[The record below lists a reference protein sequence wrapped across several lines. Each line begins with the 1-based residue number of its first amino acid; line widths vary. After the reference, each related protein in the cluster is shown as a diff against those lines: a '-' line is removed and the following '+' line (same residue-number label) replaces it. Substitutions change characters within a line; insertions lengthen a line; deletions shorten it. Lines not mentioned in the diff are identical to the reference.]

1 MDISRNVEIVENI
14 LQPSGQPA
22 GWLQTAFRT
31 FTPIDK
37 AEKEPYI
44 YKGSIVSPMYSQNE
58 NQEVGTLKKRI
69 FSAVLA
75 LFLCISSHSA
85 AYAWQEDVL
94 TEASGSA
101 ARDSTVPTPAEAYAA
116 MIALKDQ
123 DGYREG
129 TAWTDY
135 EPYSDTNGYY
145 HWQGGL
151 LDGKRISAVG
161 CVAFAFIL
169 SDTAFGQ
176 LPARMYGAGEFT
188 YKDIKAGD
196 ILRINSD
203 AHTMIVLEV
212 SDAGII
218 VAEGNVSTGDHKGKV
233 HWGRSISK
241 EEVMRTAS
249 HYITRYPQGY
259 IPPTDPEAGVPV
271 ASGNLD
277 GGLSWNLT
285 KAGTLT
291 VSGTGAMPDFDSAE
305 QQPWK
310 ANSSQ
315 IRKIVIADGVT
326 RIGGCAFWNC
336 GALGVEIPSSVAE
349 IGSSAFRKSSIVS
362 VTVPSGVKTIG
373 DSAFRECENLS
384 SVTVS
389 EGVETIVQN
398 AFRACKS
405 LSSIALP
412 ASIEEVGASAFF
424 QCTAMTSAAFAP
436 GSKRVRLG
444 ENLFTQ
450 CYYLMRVTLPKSV
463 DCISNGMFQNCLMLP
478 GVIIPQGAESI
489 GTGAFASCS
498 AFTAVVIPDSVETI
512 EMAAFA
518 SCPLENIYFTGT
530 KEQWNSIGKSADT
543 MQVVSKAQIHYN
555 YVPSPAPDPDEGDD
569 NDNNNGDNPGSVGNG
584 GGNPGSGGGQ
594 QSEQIPFAKGK
605 TFTVG
610 QFTYKVT
617 KAGAEAELTT
627 SKSTA
632 SKVTIQ
638 TVTGTD
644 GVKYKITSIG
654 AKAMQNNRQLTS
666 LTIGADVKKIGKS
679 AFNGCRKL
687 GKVKIKSKKLSS
699 VGKQVFKGTKSGMK
713 VKVPSKQLK
722 KYRKMLKKAGIKVKQ
737 VTK

>member
-1 MDISRNVEIVENI
+1 M
-14 LQPSGQPA
+14 
-22 GWLQTAFRT
+22 
-31 FTPIDK
+31 
-37 AEKEPYI
+37 
-44 YKGSIVSPMYSQNE
+44 
-58 NQEVGTLKKRI
+58 KKRI
-69 FSAVLA
+69 FSVALA

-129 TAWTDY
+129 TTWTDY

-176 LPARMYGAGEFT
+176 LPARMYGAGEFS

-259 IPPTDPEAGVPV
+259 IPPTDPEAGVSV

-305 QQPWK
+305 QQPWN

-326 RIGGCAFWNC
+326 KIGGCAFWNC
-336 GALGVEIPSSVAE
+336 GALGVKFPPVW
-349 IGSSAFRKSSIVS
+349 RKSAAARSVS
-362 VTVPSGVKTIG
+362 
-373 DSAFRECENLS
+373 L
-384 SVTVS
+384 
-389 EGVETIVQN
+389 
-398 AFRACKS
+398 
-405 LSSIALP
+405 
-412 ASIEEVGASAFF
+412 
-424 QCTAMTSAAFAP
+424 
-436 GSKRVRLG
+436 RL
-444 ENLFTQ
+444 F
-450 CYYLMRVTLPKSV
+450 P
-463 DCISNGMFQNCLMLP
+463 
-478 GVIIPQGAESI
+478 
-489 GTGAFASCS
+489 
-498 AFTAVVIPDSVETI
+498 
-512 EMAAFA
+512 
-518 SCPLENIYFTGT
+518 
-530 KEQWNSIGKSADT
+530 
-543 MQVVSKAQIHYN
+543 
-555 YVPSPAPDPDEGDD
+555 
-569 NDNNNGDNPGSVGNG
+569 
-584 GGNPGSGGGQ
+584 
-594 QSEQIPFAKGK
+594 
-605 TFTVG
+605 
-610 QFTYKVT
+610 
-617 KAGAEAELTT
+617 
-627 SKSTA
+627 
-632 SKVTIQ
+632 
-638 TVTGTD
+638 
-644 GVKYKITSIG
+644 
-654 AKAMQNNRQLTS
+654 
-666 LTIGADVKKIGKS
+666 
-679 AFNGCRKL
+679 
-687 GKVKIKSKKLSS
+687 
-699 VGKQVFKGTKSGMK
+699 
-713 VKVPSKQLK
+713 
-722 KYRKMLKKAGIKVKQ
+722 
-737 VTK
+737 

>member
-1 MDISRNVEIVENI
+1 M
-14 LQPSGQPA
+14 
-22 GWLQTAFRT
+22 
-31 FTPIDK
+31 
-37 AEKEPYI
+37 
-44 YKGSIVSPMYSQNE
+44 
-58 NQEVGTLKKRI
+58 
-69 FSAVLA
+69 
-75 LFLCISSHSA
+75 
-85 AYAWQEDVL
+85 
-94 TEASGSA
+94 
-101 ARDSTVPTPAEAYAA
+101 
-116 MIALKDQ
+116 
-123 DGYREG
+123 
-129 TAWTDY
+129 
-135 EPYSDTNGYY
+135 
-145 HWQGGL
+145 
-151 LDGKRISAVG
+151 
-161 CVAFAFIL
+161 
-169 SDTAFGQ
+169 
-176 LPARMYGAGEFT
+176 
-188 YKDIKAGD
+188 
-196 ILRINSD
+196 
-203 AHTMIVLEV
+203 
-212 SDAGII
+212 
-218 VAEGNVSTGDHKGKV
+218 
-233 HWGRSISK
+233 
-241 EEVMRTAS
+241 
-249 HYITRYPQGY
+249 
-259 IPPTDPEAGVPV
+259 
-271 ASGNLD
+271 
-277 GGLSWNLT
+277 
-285 KAGTLT
+285 
-291 VSGTGAMPDFDSAE
+291 
-305 QQPWK
+305 
-310 ANSSQ
+310 
-315 IRKIVIADGVT
+315 
-326 RIGGCAFWNC
+326 
-336 GALGVEIPSSVAE
+336 AE

-405 LSSIALP
+405 LSSIVLP

-424 QCTAMTSAAFAP
+424 QCTAMTSVAFAP

-450 CYYLMRVTLPKSV
+450 CYYLMRVTLPKSI

-478 GVIIPQGAESI
+478 GVSIPQGAESI
-489 GTGAFASCS
+489 GMSAFASCS

-543 MQVVSKAQIHYN
+543 MQAVSKAQIHYN

-569 NDNNNGDNPGSVGNG
+569 NDNNNGDNSGGGTGDGDNPGSGGNG
-584 GGNPGSGGGQ
+584 GGNNPGNGGGQ
-594 QSEQIPFAKGK
+594 QSEQMPFAKGK

-617 KAGAEAELTT
+617 KAGAEAELIT

-644 GVKYKITSIG
+644 GVKYKVTSIG
-654 AKAMQNNRQLTS
+654 AKAMQNNRQMTS

-699 VGKQVFKGTKSGMK
+699 VGKQAFKGTKSGMK